1 MEEDHPQIEPRA
13 GAPPPQPGE
22 PKDPGVDFSKAKIG
36 QMGPESRRRVLKM
49 LQECKAFFPKHTKVV
64 NVLTGREVELPLYD
78 ENAKPFA
85 CEAQRFN
92 PHMSDILVDQIKD
105 MLEAGILSFANSEWC
120 AKMVPGKKSD
130 GRYRICIDYRELI
143 KLLRKNVGG
152 LGDILGL
159 YDRMKG
165 SKYFSPI
172 DLKSVYHQ
180 LPIKRSDRHK
190 TAFRDPSGRLLQ
202 WNVAS
207 LGISTIPAVFSS
219 TLGDDLRSVM
229 GEGVVKWLDD
239 IDFYSKTFGEH
250 LELIRKVV
258 KILIKHGYT
267 GNSFKSEFFLSE
279 IEFLGVMVGR
289 DGIRPA
295 PSKIKAVQELAIP
308 TTVGEVRSF
317 LGLAGYLRGFVED
330 FSAIT
335 APISDLLRNKRF
347 SSKRAR
353 HLKVPFGPDQVNAF
367 VECIKRLTTHP
378 VMLLPDWNLPFT
390 LHTDA
395 STLATGAVLTQEVDG
410 GSRHGPVGYY
420 SKRLSRAQEKAS
432 ANDREVLGVLYAV
445 EHFEIYLQHR
455 QFTLITDCSALLW
468 LFSSQN
474 LSSKMH
480 RWALKLMAYDMV
492 LKWRRGTE
500 NVGPDALSRLRRR
513 AAEEPEAE
521 EDEVLEGELTPSAAG
536 PVLEG
541 VPFRE
546 LTPPLEGERR
556 PQLDDVTD
564 LPSELLALAEMP
576 REEIVLDGIC
586 LADLGATVLDD
597 MEQENLT
604 VFYALQITPTKLKCG
619 DEEWIAAQEESRG
632 TLEEAEELSW
642 KDYVKLT
649 TTREDFA
656 VPNTMRRR
664 DTARVLEEWTLPP
677 MLREV
682 LSLLQLQSMERG
694 TAEAPGE
701 RMQTQGGPRYQEG
714 ELVIG
719 LAALQLEEPIA
730 ATAGEPPFDRS
741 RFKVIPRET
750 RAAAAARKVREAKE
764 AQSAA
769 EVDPSPPLQEPEQE
783 NSHMESSEL
792 QDSPSP
798 EEPALSPQPTS
809 TTEEPDSNMP
819 DTEPPAPAAEAASET
834 AVIPVCRGHSD
845 QLEKMER
852 VLRDP
857 VELATEQQ
865 RDFVLG
871 PIRKDLEDGKGE
883 KGDYVL
889 DDQNLLFHAPRGKLH
904 VIALPRRLIP
914 AALALA
920 HGTFGHPGIAR
931 TTIIIADKYHWPSL
945 KKDVRRYVLSCR
957 CRMKKRPSSMQLY
970 MLPAR
975 FLKGWDVL
983 KVDMVDMKVET
994 PTGNRYILVVVDRA
1008 TKFLFGFPLPTKETI
1023 GVSRKLLEL
1032 LLIFG
1037 LPLSIRCDPGTE
1049 NTSEIMAHLC
1059 RWLKVSLDFG
1069 PTNHP
1074 RGQGTVERMGAVLQQ
1089 LLSELCQAWPQR
1101 WDEYVAIATWAHG
1114 MQPDE
1119 SLPGH
1124 VSPYQMLF
1132 GRPPRTPLDRLSP
1145 SLDNSGSAFGFE
1157 STVEETRRKH
1167 VEVEEVLRKRRPWVV
1182 VNVVRAGLSF
1192 TVRLNGRQV
1201 RHRTVAASD
1210 MKLFHSR
1217 PKDLQLSFED
1227 EFSHFVWGPDLGLVE
1242 DSVVAAPLYTLI
1254 DRKPT
1259 QGAGSV
1265 SEAWAWEYRGK
1276 YQDGGT
1282 SSWFTEDEVKDSF
1295 SPLQL
1300 DVFHALWEDYHG
1312 PDIAP
1317 RPPGAPTRG
1326 EREVATRE
1334 AALKEFPLNTE
1345 VGRELQDNNGNVIIT
1360 RGKVCDFYDPYW
1372 RVKFSDVDWEELTRR
1387 ELRRGIALVKSHP
1400 VP

>member
-1 MEEDHPQIEPRA
+1 MEEDHPKIEPRA

-22 PKDPGVDFSKAKIG
+22 PEDPGVDFSKAKIG

-49 LQECKAFFPKHTKVV
+49 LQECKGFFPKHAKIV

-105 MLEAGILSFANSEWC
+105 MLEAGILSFANSEWG
-120 AKMVPGKKSD
+120 AKMVPVKKSD
-130 GRYRICIDYRELI
+130 GTYRICIDYRKLI

-165 SKYFSPI
+165 SKYFSSI
-172 DLKSVYHQ
+172 DLKSVYHR

-239 IDFYSKTFGEH
+239 IGFYSKTFNEH

-267 GNSFKSEFFLSE
+267 GNFLKSEFFLSE

-308 TTVGEVRSF
+308 TTVGEMRSF

-353 HLKVPFGPDQVNAF
+353 HLKVPFDPDQVNAF

-378 VMLLPDWNLPFT
+378 VMLLPDWNLPLT

-410 GSRHGPVGYY
+410 GSRQGPPEPVP
-420 SKRLSRAQEKAS
+420 
-432 ANDREVLGVLYAV
+432 
-445 EHFEIYLQHR
+445 
-455 QFTLITDCSALLW
+455 
-468 LFSSQN
+468 
-474 LSSKMH
+474 KMH

-500 NVGPDALSRLRRR
+500 NVGPHPLSRLRRR

-541 VPFRE
+541 VPLRE

-556 PQLDDVTD
+556 PQLEDVTD
-564 LPSELLALAEMP
+564 LPSELLALAEMS
-576 REEIVLDGIC
+576 REEIVLD
-586 LADLGATVLDD
+586 
-597 MEQENLT
+597 
-604 VFYALQITPTKLKCG
+604 
-619 DEEWIAAQEESRG
+619 G

-642 KDYVKLT
+642 QDYVKLT

-682 LSLLQLQSMERG
+682 LSLLQLKSMERG

-701 RMQTQGGPRYQEG
+701 RMQKQGGPRYQEG
-714 ELVIG
+714 ELMIG
-719 LAALQLEEPIA
+719 LAALQLEEPSA

-750 RAAAAARKVREAKE
+750 RAAAAARKAREAKE

-798 EEPALSPQPTS
+798 EEPALSPQPMS
-809 TTEEPDSNMP
+809 TTEEPDRNMP
-819 DTEPPAPAAEAASET
+819 DTEPPAPAAEASSET

-857 VELATEQQ
+857 VELSMEQQ

-871 PIRKDLEDGKGE
+871 PIRKDVEEGKGQ

-914 AALALA
+914 AVLALP

-945 KKDVRRYVLSCR
+945 KKD
-957 CRMKKRPSSMQLY
+957 
-970 MLPAR
+970 
-975 FLKGWDVL
+975 
-983 KVDMVDMKVET
+983 
-994 PTGNRYILVVVDRA
+994 
-1008 TKFLFGFPLPTKETI
+1008 
-1023 GVSRKLLEL
+1023 
-1032 LLIFG
+1032 
-1037 LPLSIRCDPGTE
+1037 
-1049 NTSEIMAHLC
+1049 
-1059 RWLKVSLDFG
+1059 
-1069 PTNHP
+1069 
-1074 RGQGTVERMGAVLQQ
+1074 
-1089 LLSELCQAWPQR
+1089 
-1101 WDEYVAIATWAHG
+1101 
-1114 MQPDE
+1114 
-1119 SLPGH
+1119 
-1124 VSPYQMLF
+1124 
-1132 GRPPRTPLDRLSP
+1132 LSP

-1167 VEVEEVLRKRRPWVV
+1167 VEVAEVLRKRRDEKNRPRDLQNARISRTSPGAKARLGDKMLVRESASTLHRDGVHPKLAHDHFTGPWVV

-1217 PKDLQLSFED
+1217 PKDLQLPFED

-1259 QGAGSV
+1259 QGAGRV

-1276 YQDGGT
+1276 YQDGST
-1282 SSWFTEDEVKDSF
+1282 SSWLTEDEVKDSF

-1345 VGRELQDNNGNVIIT
+1345 VGRELQDNNGYVIIT

-1372 RVKFSDVDWEELTRR
+1372 RVDTFPNAVVAVQGSPVVVLP
-1387 ELRRGIALVKSHP
+1387 ALVLVEVVS
-1400 VP
+1400 VSGLF

>member
-1 MEEDHPQIEPRA
+1 
-13 GAPPPQPGE
+13 
-22 PKDPGVDFSKAKIG
+22 
-36 QMGPESRRRVLKM
+36 
-49 LQECKAFFPKHTKVV
+49 
-64 NVLTGREVELPLYD
+64 
-78 ENAKPFA
+78 
-85 CEAQRFN
+85 
-92 PHMSDILVDQIKD
+92 
-105 MLEAGILSFANSEWC
+105 
-120 AKMVPGKKSD
+120 
-130 GRYRICIDYRELI
+130 
-143 KLLRKNVGG
+143 
-152 LGDILGL
+152 
-159 YDRMKG
+159 
-165 SKYFSPI
+165 
-172 DLKSVYHQ
+172 
-180 LPIKRSDRHK
+180 
-190 TAFRDPSGRLLQ
+190 
-202 WNVAS
+202 
-207 LGISTIPAVFSS
+207 
-219 TLGDDLRSVM
+219 M

-239 IDFYSKTFGEH
+239 IGFYSKTFDEH

-258 KILIKHGYT
+258 KVLIKHGYT
-267 GNSFKSEFFLSE
+267 GNFLKSEFFLSE
-279 IEFLGVMVGR
+279 IEVLGVMVGR

-295 PSKIKAVQELAIP
+295 PSKIKAVQELATP

-335 APISDLLRNKRF
+335 APISDLLRNKKF

-353 HLKVPFGPDQVNAF
+353 HVKVPFGPDQVNAF

-410 GSRHGPVGYY
+410 GSRQGPVGYY

-432 ANDREVLGVLYAV
+432 TNDREVLGVLYAV

-455 QFTLITDCSALLW
+455 QFTLITDCAALLW

-541 VPFRE
+541 VPLRE

-556 PQLDDVTD
+556 PQLENVTD

-586 LADLGATVLDD
+586 LVDLGATVLDD
-597 MEQENLT
+597 MEEENLT
-604 VFYALQITPTKLKCG
+604 VFYALQITPTKLGCG
-619 DEEWIAAQEESRG
+619 DEEWIAAQGEVQAFLEPRKPRAVVLGRGSGGMLQAVDETLDVTHVIDQDWMTFACIGANGGPGGATLVRHSLEPEGCQKILSEAKLEVLLGNVCCRSDDPRLMGATDRHASAMVEIFISSRAQVLVLETPVRYAGSEVWQQTLLPQLQMAGCEAETATLKATSVGVPTNKQRLFVAAAKRYGDDNLRSKLGRWKRNVERPAPVQPTVGAYLGKQGSFFLKRGKDAKEIFSFAEPTVMITMDHTMAHKPPRETFTPHSHDQG
-632 TLEEAEELSW
+632 TLEEAEELAW
-642 KDYVKLT
+642 EDYVKLT
-649 TTREDFA
+649 TTQEDFA
-656 VPNTMRRR
+656 VPNTMRRQ

-682 LSLLQLQSMERG
+682 LSLLQLQSMERS
-694 TAEAPGE
+694 TAEAPG
-701 RMQTQGGPRYQEG
+701 RPGP
-714 ELVIG
+714 
-719 LAALQLEEPIA
+719 A
-730 ATAGEPPFDRS
+730 S
-741 RFKVIPRET
+741 
-750 RAAAAARKVREAKE
+750 AAARKAREAKE
-764 AQSAA
+764 DQSAA

-798 EEPALSPQPTS
+798 EDQDSPSPEEQALSPQPMS

-819 DTEPPAPAAEAASET
+819 DTELPAPAAEAASET
-834 AVIPVCRGHSD
+834 AVIP
-845 QLEKMER
+845 
-852 VLRDP
+852 
-857 VELATEQQ
+857 
-865 RDFVLG
+865 
-871 PIRKDLEDGKGE
+871 
-883 KGDYVL
+883 
-889 DDQNLLFHAPRGKLH
+889 
-904 VIALPRRLIP
+904 
-914 AALALA
+914 
-920 HGTFGHPGIAR
+920 
-931 TTIIIADKYHWPSL
+931 
-945 KKDVRRYVLSCR
+945 
-957 CRMKKRPSSMQLY
+957 
-970 MLPAR
+970 
-975 FLKGWDVL
+975 GWDVL
-983 KVDMVDMKVET
+983 EIDIVDMKVET

-1008 TKFLFGFPLPTKETI
+1008 TKFLFGFPLPTKETV
-1023 GVSRKLLEL
+1023 GVSRKLLELLEL

-1069 PTNHP
+1069 PANHP

-1101 WDEYVAIATWAHG
+1101 WDEYVAISTWAHR

-1132 GRPPRTPLDRLSP
+1132 GRLPRTPLDQLSP
-1145 SLDNSGSAFGFE
+1145 SLDNS
-1157 STVEETRRKH
+1157 
-1167 VEVEEVLRKRRPWVV
+1167 
-1182 VNVVRAGLSF
+1182 RAGLSF
-1192 TVRLNGRQV
+1192 TVGLNGRQV
-1201 RHRTVAASD
+1201 RHQTVAASD

-1217 PKDLQLSFED
+1217 PKDLQHPFED

-1242 DSVVAAPLYTLI
+1242 HSVVASALYTLI

-1276 YQDGGT
+1276 YQDGRT
-1282 SSWFTEDEVKDSF
+1282 SSWLTEDEVKDSF

-1334 AALKEFPLNTE
+1334 AAVKEFPLNTE

-1372 RVKFSDVDWEELTRR
+1372 RVEFSDGDWEELTRR
-1387 ELRRGIALVKSHP
+1387 ELRRRIALASQ
-1400 VP
+1400 VPPSAS